1 MGGLGQLQQ
10 GCCLMR
16 EYRSVSASR
25 PRADLVV
32 GAMEDVAV
40 VRDLTVFDAG
50 EAWVRTDLLDA
61 SGTPLM
67 RRDRMDPIG
76 FIYPKDR

>member
-1 MGGLGQLQQ
+1 
-10 GCCLMR
+10 MR
-16 EYRSVSASR
+16 EYRSAVSAR

-32 GAMEDVAV
+32 GAEEYVAV
-40 VRDLTVFDAG
+40 VRDLTVFDSG
-50 EAWVRTDLLDA
+50 EAWVRTELLDT

-76 FIYPKDR
+76 FIHPKDR